1 MAMDAMATGPYDQ
14 NQGSRT
20 VARVFALLAL
30 AVVAIVVVAV
40 VAGSV
45 DESKPGSTSSSST
58 TTSSPQSPAK
68 DPYYVVKPGDTWS
81 GIAAKEGVTTF
92 HLTKLNRGRPIDP
105 ELLQP
110 AQCVD
115 IVPDGCKKLAGG

>member
-1 MAMDAMATGPYDQ
+1 MAAGPYDEK
-14 NQGSRT
+14 QGSRT

-30 AVVAIVVVAV
+30 AVVSIVLVAV
-40 VAGSV
+40 VASST
-45 DESKPGSTSSSST
+45 DENHTSSTPSSST
-58 TTSSPQSPAK
+58 ATTSAQNNPK

-81 GIAAKEGVTTF
+81 GIAAKEGVSPF
-92 HLTKLNRGRPIDP
+92 HLTRMNRGRPIDP

-115 IVPDGCKKLAGG
+115 VVPDGCKKLAGG